1 MDPTDLTF
9 ALICFLCFA
18 VGIPSN
24 CISLYYFLRK
34 TRDIPTCIYI
44 VISSVDI
51 LTCVLVFP
59 VGLSLAGNRNGMM
72 FSSKVFCSLWGFTW
86 ELIPYYSVFLVF
98 SLSFLRTFA
107 LLKPLV
113 FIKKKVI
120 VGLVIGYMIFLATRQ
135 LTGVFLGY
143 SSYKYEHSAGYCWN
157 HINHH
162 SYQVSDAVF
171 STLQL
176 AFPIIPITASC
187 ITSTVVI
194 LFSVRISR
202 SSAAV
207 TKMKKKATVTIIIVT
222 FVYIIFN
229 LPVFLNYTRYIVAV
243 YWTGK
248 DFLDVNNT
256 NYFLQKYIWLLTY
269 IITVALNSLV
279 NPLIYMLR
287 MRRFRSEVR
296 GIFRRGGTVAKNQ
309 YNAHSHTDN
318 HVILGNK
325 SVIKNNSVS
334 GGTNSTTLPGQQDSL
349 KGQLGRPSLSSVQ
362 L

>member
-59 VGLSLAGNRNGMM
+59 VANVQRIESFVTDRTILGDLTPINLRALSSREQERYDVL
-72 FSSKVFCSLWGFTW
+72 KQSL
-86 ELIPYYSVFLVF
+86 L
-98 SLSFLRTFA
+98 FA
-107 LLKPLV
+107 
-113 FIKKKVI
+113 
-120 VGLVIGYMIFLATRQ
+120 VGLH
-135 LTGVFLGY
+135 LGAHPILLRLSRLLFVV
-143 SSYKYEHSAGYCWN
+143 SSDIRSTKTSSFHQEE
-157 HINHH
+157 
-162 SYQVSDAVF
+162 VF

-296 GIFRRGGTVAKNQ
+296 GIFRRGGAVAKNQ